1 MWTLTAAGL
10 NPENFQAT
18 EGAILHSQWPDP
30 EKFPFMLWSSNYVRA
45 RNSRR

>member
-18 EGAILHSQWPDP
+18 EGAILHSQWSDP
-30 EKFPFMLWSSNYVRA
+30 EKFPYMLWSSNYVRA
-45 RNSRR
+45 DSQLH